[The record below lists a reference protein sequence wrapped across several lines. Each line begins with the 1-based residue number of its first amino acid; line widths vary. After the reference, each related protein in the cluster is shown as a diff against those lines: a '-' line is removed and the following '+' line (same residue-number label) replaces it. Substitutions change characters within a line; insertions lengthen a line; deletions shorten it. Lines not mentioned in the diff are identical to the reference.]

1 MDKETIKPYDKNTKI
16 SDLPLS
22 HFTSMYLKSF
32 NFETVGEVI
41 HYGIANLGND
51 FQRERNPRY
60 ELESIIKKDVDT
72 DITADVDK
80 KIEELAQEAYNVSI
94 TLYPEYREVIEKLY
108 PDANHIDG
116 HIFLSY
122 RKPLLRVYEGY
133 TEEINVKI
141 RLFLV
146 EFLTRLIDSLET
158 NHLDNTP
165 QYTIYRK
172 MKDKAS
178 GLTKISLYERI
189 CYFISNDTKEYIE
202 LKYYALIRDNKE
214 LSVRAKN
221 NLKGMPYWAML
232 DDEGF
237 FWGRTLSSSKPSSQM
252 KDFYN
257 EFKSFVDDAIKL
269 DVSSVK
275 DINLQIKYPHL
286 LEEQRQFVIDFN
298 DRYGYVPMFYIIYKY
313 VCSSESRVNKIINS
327 TLGFEGKRLT
337 REDVAKREHLSSERI
352 RQIEGEGIDFGK
364 KNSDERG
371 FLVELVWDNISHYEA
386 FSKCACLTPYSDD
399 YQKIVD
405 AEDIV
410 IEGEK
415 IDRFRIF
422 AEILISAEKLM
433 NIVQN
438 PFELT
443 RVKGIKNNYLLI
455 NPNKISL
462 ETVTSIADKFASF
475 KAKSTDELQVGY
487 EDFYEGNLNE
497 HVQELIQELAKI
509 FGYSNL
515 DFYIKNSAAQ
525 QLQAFARFVRI
536 NHRFPLGN
544 SNAEE
549 NRLKRWYNRVKDKRL
564 SLSPSEMEE
573 FESLCNYYKGL
584 EYPQSEEEYDF
595 LNKCNEYREYV
606 IMKNARPTAQTEP
619 ELHSWYTN
627 VQDNYSDYDD
637 QRKIYFMEL
646 TDYINKLKL
655 S

>member
-60 ELESIIKKDVDT
+60 ELESIIQKEVDT

-80 KIEELAQEAYNVSI
+80 KIEELAQEAYNASI
-94 TLYPEYREVIEKLY
+94 ASYPEYREVIEKLY
-108 PDANHIDG
+108 PNANHIDG
-116 HIFLSY
+116 YIFLSY
-122 RKPLLRVYEGY
+122 RKSLLRVYEGY
-133 TEEINVKI
+133 LEDTNVKI

-165 QYTIYRK
+165 QYIIYKK

-178 GLTKISLYERI
+178 GLTKMSLYEKV
-189 CYFISNDTKEYIE
+189 CYFTSKETREYIR
-202 LKYYALIRDNKE
+202 LKYKALIRDNKE
-214 LSVRAKN
+214 LSVRTKN
-221 NLKGMPYWAML
+221 NLRGVPYL
-232 DDEGF
+232 HILDEGN
-237 FWGRTLSSSKPSSQM
+237 FWGSSSSSSRPSSKM
-252 KDFYN
+252 EDFY
-257 EFKSFVDDAIKL
+257 EELKSLAEKAIKL
-269 DVSSVK
+269 DVAYVK

-286 LEEQRQFVIDFN
+286 LEDQRQFVIDFKEK
-298 DRYGYVPMFYIIYKY
+298 YGYLPMFYIIYKY

-337 REDVAKREHLSSERI
+337 REDVAKREHLSTERI
-352 RQIEGEGIDFGK
+352 RQIEVEGIDFGE
-364 KNSDERG
+364 KNSDERR
-371 FLVELVWDNISHYEA
+371 FLEDLVWDNISHYEA
-386 FSKCACLTPYSDD
+386 FTKCACLTPYSDD

-410 IEGEK
+410 IKGEK

-422 AEILISAEKLM
+422 AEILISAEKFIDTEERL
-433 NIVQN
+433 
-438 PFELT
+438 FELT

-455 NPNKISL
+455 NADKISL

-497 HVQELIQELAKI
+497 NVKELIQELAKM